1 VERGV
6 WPFKRLNGSVTDK
19 RTIFLEAEMLLYSII
34 RKISGQVSVHTF
46 YDVVDSSLRPL
57 TKNQCFENYVDLV
70 LVNMYLTKNHYVYR
84 LAPNISLHLRQYKTC
99 SDVSYNLFHSIYDT
113 KDNLFIHAE
122 LRRHIT
128 SRYISLQD

>member
-1 VERGV
+1 VQEQSGVERGV

-57 TKNQCFENYVDLV
+57 TKKSMF
-70 LVNMYLTKNHYVYR
+70 
-84 LAPNISLHLRQYKTC
+84 
-99 SDVSYNLFHSIYDT
+99 
-113 KDNLFIHAE
+113 
-122 LRRHIT
+122 
-128 SRYISLQD
+128 